1 MGQICN
7 LETVEAQEISIK
19 VCVMYYNIEICY
31 WGCGKKK
38 GSFLADLLMV
48 EGLFILLFECE
59 SGINHYARQKTLT
72 DVLVASL
79 ITCYYLRSVALE
91 VLYCH
96 TI

>member
-1 MGQICN
+1 M
-7 LETVEAQEISIK
+7 E
-19 VCVMYYNIEICY
+19 
-31 WGCGKKK
+31 KKK
-38 GSFLADLLMV
+38 EAFLKSFNISKCMVVDLLMV